1 MIFILKTYTTTSIEY
16 NVIQL
21 MLSKDMAAQPRQVS
35 NLIALLSTVYIPS
48 ANLGENTI
56 RSTKPYS
63 NRMMLALA
71 IGNISWTITFW
82 TFESALRLKVFKCVI
97 VTHFMETAFSPLFM
111 AAHETGGWWD
121 YDSLTI
127 SPAVMIQQ
135 DEF

>member
-1 MIFILKTYTTTSIEY
+1 MIFILKTYITTSIEY

-21 MLSKDMAAQPRQVS
+21 MFSKDMVAQPRQVS
-35 NLIALLSTVYIPS
+35 NLIPLLSTVYIRSP
-48 ANLGENTI
+48 NLGENTI

-97 VTHFMETAFSPLFM
+97 VEHLMETAFSRLFM
-111 AAHETGGWWD
+111 AAHETGEWWD
-121 YDSLTI
+121 YISLTL
-127 SPAVMIQQ
+127 SLAVMI
-135 DEF
+135 